1 MFCLYCHSLLGALKP
16 FGGVRVRGTVRTV
29 LYVGGGGLGECSAH
43 INGIL
48 AERMVWVECGIT
60 DSPRWSSS
68 PKSTRLI
75 LRPASRRPS
84 TAVVRIAR
92 GPKPFPRRRP
102 ASRHVEPTPHG
113 LQGPPLPRRVSGALC
128 AGCAR
133 LVWKTA
139 AAEGW
144 RWPPGAKPRRA
155 FWPVSGRWPLLEH
168 LQTRRTRS
176 PPQEAALNGHR
187 SAHGCQDP
195 EGGPVAGL
203 LEVSPLTSGL
213 IFISCSTLQ
222 GRSEERL
229 SEPTRGFPTCP
240 FSVSPSR
247 SVALPFPRAPN
258 PEAAFGPPSAL
269 PI

>member
-1 MFCLYCHSLLGALKP
+1 MWNHRLSEMVIITQIDPAHFASSEQAAQHSRRPHRAWSKALSQAAP
-16 FGGVRVRGTVRTV
+16 SLPPRG
-29 LYVGGGGLGECSAH
+29 
-43 INGIL
+43 
-48 AERMVWVECGIT
+48 T
-60 DSPRWSSS
+60 DSPRPPGPSASSQGEWRS
-68 PKSTRLI
+68 
-75 LRPASRRPS
+75 
-84 TAVVRIAR
+84 VR
-92 GPKPFPRRRP
+92 
-102 ASRHVEPTPHG
+102 G
-113 LQGPPLPRRVSGALC
+113 L
-128 AGCAR
+128 CAR

-144 RWPPGAKPRRA
+144 RWLPGAKPRRA

-195 EGGPVAGL
+195 EGRPVAGL

-258 PEAAFGPPSAL
+258 PEAAFGPPSAI

>member
-1 MFCLYCHSLLGALKP
+1 MWNHRLSEMVIITQIDPAHFASSEQAAQHS
-16 FGGVRVRGTVRTV
+16 
-29 LYVGGGGLGECSAH
+29 
-43 INGIL
+43 
-48 AERMVWVECGIT
+48 
-60 DSPRWSSS
+60 
-68 PKSTRLI
+68 
-75 LRPASRRPS
+75 
-84 TAVVRIAR
+84 
-92 GPKPFPRRRP
+92 RRRP
-102 ASRHVEPTPHG
+102 HRAWSKALSQAAPSLPPRHVEPTPHG

-229 SEPTRGFPTCP
+229 SELTRCFPTCP

-247 SVALPFPRAPN
+247 SVALPFPRPQIQK
-258 PEAAFGPPSAL
+258 PPSDRPPPSPSSPMAT
-269 PI
+269 PVAP